1 MAEETSIT
9 KPKRLSKG
17 GRTYMRRL
25 KQIARQSGSPLPPS
39 RLARSVYKA
48 KVAKK
53 EIES

>member
-1 MAEETSIT
+1 MADEKSKT

-25 KQIARQSGSPLPPS
+25 KQIARKSGSPPPPS
-39 RLARSVYKA
+39 RLARSVYPA